1 MRSSRGAGQIP
12 APLLAVTAI
21 ASVQFGSGLARTLF
35 DDLGPA
41 GVTLLRL
48 ALSALTLLVITRPRV
63 HEWPRRT
70 WAAAAL
76 LGVAMA
82 GMNLVFYLAIQTVP
96 LGIAVTVEFTGPLLL
111 ALVQTRRLIDLGWAA
126 LAAAGVVLLGVNTTE
141 GVALGGLALALVAGL
156 FWAGYILASAQ
167 VGALLPGTGGLAVAL
182 TVAALIVLPFGAQ
195 QAGAVVEHPHLLVPA
210 FGVACLSSMFSYGL
224 EMSALRRIPTRVFG
238 VLMSLEPA
246 AAALAGLIVL
256 GQRLGW
262 REIAAL
268 VMVSLASA
276 GITLTARS
284 SAARALEQETAA
296 AQP

>member
-1 MRSSRGAGQIP
+1 VKRQIP
-12 APLLAVTAI
+12 APLLALTAI
-21 ASVQFGSGLARTLF
+21 ASVQLGSGLARTLF

-41 GVTLLRL
+41 GVTFLRL
-48 ALSALTLLVITRPRV
+48 ALSAATLLVITRPSVRQ
-63 HEWPRRT
+63 WPRST

-111 ALVQTRRLIDLGWAA
+111 ALVQTRRLLDLGWAA
-126 LAAAGVVLLGVNTTE
+126 LAAAGVVLLGVNTTA
-141 GVALGGLALALVAGL
+141 GVAVGGLLLALVAGL
-156 FWAGYILASAQ
+156 FWAGYILASARVGQ
-167 VGALLPGTGGLAVAL
+167 VLPGTGGLAVAL
-182 TVAALIVLPFGAQ
+182 AVAALIVLPFGAP
-195 QAGAVVEHPHLLVPA
+195 QASAVIDRPDLLIPA
-210 FGVACLSSMFSYGL
+210 FGVACLSSMLSYGL

-246 AAALAGLIVL
+246 AAALAGLLVL
-256 GQRLGW
+256 GQRLGP

-284 SAARALEQETAA
+284 AAARAGENELTAV
-296 AQP
+296 QP

>member
-1 MRSSRGAGQIP
+1 VKRQIP
-12 APLLAVTAI
+12 APLLALTAI
-21 ASVQFGSGLARTLF
+21 ASVQLGSGLARTLF

-41 GVTLLRL
+41 GVTFLRL
-48 ALSALTLLVITRPRV
+48 ALSAATLLVITRPSVRQ
-63 HEWPRRT
+63 WPRST

-111 ALVQTRRLIDLGWAA
+111 ALVQTRRLLDLGWAA
-126 LAAAGVVLLGVNTTE
+126 LAAAGVVLLGVNTTA
-141 GVALGGLALALVAGL
+141 GVAVGGLLLALVAGL
-156 FWAGYILASAQ
+156 FWAGYILASARVGQ
-167 VGALLPGTGGLAVAL
+167 VLPGTGGLAVAL
-182 TVAALIVLPFGAQ
+182 AVAALIVLPFGAP
-195 QAGAVVEHPHLLVPA
+195 QASAVIDRPDLLIPA

-246 AAALAGLIVL
+246 AAALAGLLVL
-256 GQRLGW
+256 GQRLGP

-284 SAARALEQETAA
+284 AAARAGENELTAV
-296 AQP
+296 QP